1 MLNITNITSS
11 VKTCSL
17 DEKKKKKEKT
27 RNRNLTEVPFAYL
40 VTQVSKYV
48 RMYRGKKKMKHDDG
62 MTMMRRTVAC
72 TSPTC
77 VFVHVSI
84 PATKKKGMFL
94 YIHTH
99 NNSFPIFLFY
109 VKCER
114 SKDMTFVFSRLK
126 RRNGM
131 FSPTRYNFY
140 GLYGSIHIYM

>member
-1 MLNITNITSS
+1 M
-11 VKTCSL
+11 K
-17 DEKKKKKEKT
+17 KKKKKEKT

-84 PATKKKGMFL
+84 PATKKKACS
-94 YIHTH
+94 YTYTRTTTV
-99 NNSFPIFLFY
+99 FPFF
-109 VKCER
+109 
-114 SKDMTFVFSRLK
+114 FS
-126 RRNGM
+126 
-131 FSPTRYNFY
+131 T
-140 GLYGSIHIYM
+140 

>member
-1 MLNITNITSS
+1 M
-11 VKTCSL
+11 
-17 DEKKKKKEKT
+17 KKKKKEKT

-84 PATKKKGMFL
+84 PATKKKACS
-94 YIHTH
+94 YTYTRTTTV
-99 NNSFPIFLFY
+99 FPFF
-109 VKCER
+109 
-114 SKDMTFVFSRLK
+114 FS
-126 RRNGM
+126 
-131 FSPTRYNFY
+131 T
-140 GLYGSIHIYM
+140 

>member
-1 MLNITNITSS
+1 MN
-11 VKTCSL
+11 
-17 DEKKKKKEKT
+17 KKKKKEKT

-84 PATKKKGMFL
+84 PATKKKRHVP
-94 YIHTH
+94 IHTH
-99 NNSFPIFLFY
+99 AQQQFSHFSFLRKMRKI
-109 VKCER
+109 
-114 SKDMTFVFSRLK
+114 
-126 RRNGM
+126 
-131 FSPTRYNFY
+131 
-140 GLYGSIHIYM
+140 